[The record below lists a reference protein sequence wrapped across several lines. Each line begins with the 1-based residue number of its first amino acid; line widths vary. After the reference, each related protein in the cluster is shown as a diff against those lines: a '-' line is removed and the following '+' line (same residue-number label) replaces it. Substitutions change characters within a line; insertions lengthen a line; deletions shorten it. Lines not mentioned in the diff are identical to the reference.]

1 MADRSD
7 MAFNVFDTQE
17 LANEESLG
25 VITAEEFEEARR
37 DPEVIAL
44 LREADRVL
52 AERKAARERHDDSR

>member
-1 MADRSD
+1 MADRSH

-17 LANEESLG
+17 FATEESLG

-37 DPEVIAL
+37 DPDVIAL

-52 AERKAARERHDDSR
+52 AERKAARERHDDRL